1 MCKHCFK
8 VCFELLCLSWGRVR
22 RTTERMIDVAQCA
35 TDSAIIEEC
44 VPLSHYLSQWV
55 CVIQKH
61 MTSNKINNH
70 NNNSSWSTP
79 ASEAIQ
85 NKKKNKSYWSGRK
98 KLKKRRNKIKIR
110 LKAPPTSARPLR
122 LHCAFVWAG
131 RVQLWGEVCRGSTP
145 WLWQRQRQRRVAA
158 GTLHGGAGLPTR
170 QKSW

>member
-1 MCKHCFK
+1 
-8 VCFELLCLSWGRVR
+8 
-22 RTTERMIDVAQCA
+22 MIDVARCA

-98 KLKKRRNKIKIR
+98 KLKKTKK
-110 LKAPPTSARPLR
+110 
-122 LHCAFVWAG
+122 
-131 RVQLWGEVCRGSTP
+131 
-145 WLWQRQRQRRVAA
+145 
-158 GTLHGGAGLPTR
+158 
-170 QKSW
+170 